1 MEKAL
6 IAMSGGVDSS
16 VAALLARDK
25 GWECVGCTMRLYDND
40 EAGLPAERGCCSLDD
55 AEDARSVAYRLGM
68 PFYVFNYT
76 DDFRARVIAPFADA
90 YCRGLTPNPCIECN
104 RTMKF
109 RRLLLR
115 ARELGCTRLVTGH
128 YARTALEDG
137 RWRLKKALDPDRDQ
151 SYVLYMLTQEQLAM
165 VRFPLGELT
174 KAQVRA
180 MAEDHG
186 FVNAAKPDSQDI
198 CFVPDGDYAAVIRRI
213 TGREPV
219 PGDFV
224 DSAGHVLGRHKG
236 IECYTVGQRR
246 GLGLSFSQP
255 MYVTALRPESNTV
268 VLGPREELFSREVW
282 VPDFHWIAGETPSGP
297 VRGKAKIRYR
307 HAEEDVTAYPRE
319 GGALLIFDAPQR
331 AVTPGQTAV
340 LYDGD
345 AVLGGGEIRQIQ
357 DN

>member
-16 VAALLARDK
+16 VAALLAMEC
-25 GWECVGCTMRLYDND
+25 GWECIGCTMRLFEND
-40 EAGLPAERGCCSLDD
+40 DAGLEKERGCCSLDD
-55 AEDARSVAYRLGM
+55 AEDARSVALRLGM

-76 DDFRARVIAPFADA
+76 ADFRTQVIAPFVDA
-90 YCRGLTPNPCIECN
+90 YRRGLTPNPCILCN

-109 RRLLLR
+109 ERLMRR
-115 ARELGCTRLVTGH
+115 AAELGCTRLVTGH

-137 RWRLKKALDPDRDQ
+137 RWKLKKALDPDRDQ

-174 KAQVRA
+174 KPQVRA
-180 MAEDHG
+180 MAEAHG
-186 FVNAAKPDSQDI
+186 FLNAAKPDSQDI
-198 CFVPDGDYAAVIRRI
+198 CFVPDGDYPAMIRRS
-213 TGREPV
+213 TGRELT

-224 DSAGHVLGRHKG
+224 DSSGRVLGRHRG

-246 GLGLSFSQP
+246 GLGLSFPQP
-255 MYVTALRPESNTV
+255 MYVTAVRPADNTV
-268 VLGPREELFSREVW
+268 VLGPREELFSREAW
-282 VPDFHWIAGETPSGP
+282 VPDFHWISGRTPPGP

-307 HAEEDVTAYPRE
+307 HAEQDVSAYPRD
-319 GGALLIFDAPQR
+319 GGVQLIFDAPQR

-340 LYDGD
+340 VYDGD
-345 AVLGGGEIRQIQ
+345 TVLGGGEIRIPPE
-357 DN
+357 D